1 MNCDSEVQMKIIDI
15 TQELFSCNVY
25 PGDKQPIWEL
35 VMNIEHDMCNLTTF
49 SMCVHNGTHIDAPK
63 HFVAG
68 GKAVHELDLSIFYGK
83 CTVVEAEG
91 VMGAEEMA
99 DILKGCSDRL
109 LIKGEFELTEEAA
122 IVLAKSH
129 VRLFGIEG
137 QSIGSMENPIPNH
150 VILLEQEIIPVEGLV
165 LSGVACGEY
174 TLSAFPLNMA
184 ESDGSPIRA
193 VLIEE

>member
-1 MNCDSEVQMKIIDI
+1 MKIIDI

-25 PGDKQPIWEL
+25 PGDKQPVREL
-35 VMNIEHDMCNLTTF
+35 AKTIEQDMYNLTTF
-49 SMCVHNGTHIDAPK
+49 SMSVHNGTHMDAPI

-68 GKAVHELDLSIFYGK
+68 GKAVHELDLSIFYGQ

-91 VMGAEEMA
+91 VMGGSEMA
-99 DILKGCSDRL
+99 DILKNCKERL
-109 LIKGEFELTEEAA
+109 LIKGEFEFTEEAA
-122 IVLAKSH
+122 ITLSKSH

-150 VILLEQEIIPVEGLV
+150 VILLEQEIIPLEGLV
-165 LSGVACGEY
+165 LSDVAPGEY
-174 TLSAFPLNMA
+174 ILSAFPLRME

-193 VLIEE
+193 VLIDEGI